1 MLIGNKADLTAER
14 AVKKEEGV
22 QVAKVS
28 VSILV
33 LGPSLSLHSHL
44 SLTQSHLL
52 EFDHSVFGSHWYYIV
67 GECGM

>member
-28 VSILV
+28 NEVTLNKES
-33 LGPSLSLHSHL
+33 G
-44 SLTQSHLL
+44 
-52 EFDHSVFGSHWYYIV
+52 SVGQA
-67 GECGM
+67 